1 MDTEQLIYGSALM
14 SGIMGSVLMM
24 CYFVSRSLPSNVYVP
39 KWVCIWVLFSSII
52 VTWDVGFVLNR
63 PHSIKNP
70 IWSAS
75 YSIYTSV
82 DTLYS
87 DEQDEFLYSV
97 ALINI
102 LEVAL
107 SIISL
112 LIFCSRNFK
121 AAAILII
128 VVSTMTCSKTL
139 LYFMMEAVGGFKH
152 TRQNDYVTLFTFY
165 LVPNGIW
172 ILLPLKVICS
182 ISGTLVRDGLK
193 ME

>member
-1 MDTEQLIYGSALM
+1 
-14 SGIMGSVLMM
+14 M
-24 CYFVSRSLPSNVYVP
+24 CYFVYFPQTVP

-52 VTWDVGFVLNR
+52 VTWDVGFVLNY
-63 PHSIKNP
+63 SIKNP